1 MKKVLVILLLFL
13 IPLNVFCKEDT
24 FDTAKSSIVMDI
36 DSGRVLYENNAD
48 KKQLI
53 ASTTKIM
60 TCIIAIEEG
69 NLDKMIKVEDEI
81 LKMYGTSIYLEV
93 GEKMK
98 LIDLLYGLMLRSG
111 NDASVVIAKA
121 VAGSEKEF
129 VKLMNKKAKE
139 IGMTNTTF
147 KNPHG
152 LDEVTKNY
160 STARDMAKLTR
171 YAYKNKTYRK
181 ITSSEEY
188 RVKTDNKSYLWY
200 NRMKLLG
207 NYKYCTGGKNGY
219 TPRAGKT
226 LVSTASKNGLNLTV
240 VTLSDSNIY
249 DNHIE
254 LYEDMFSKYRKYKII
269 DKNNFSV
276 DKEFV
281 DENIYLK
288 ESFYYPLTEQEV
300 DDVKTI
306 VHFFDDTIT
315 DEIGNIEIFLHD
327 EKIGDLVIYSHKK
340 KKEIFSFLNWLKKLF
355 T

>member
-1 MKKVLVILLLFL
+1 MNKVLVILLLFL

-98 LIDLLYGLMLRSG
+98 LINLLYGLMLRSG

-188 RVKTDNKSYLWY
+188 KVKTDNKSYLWY

-219 TPRAGKT
+219 TPSAGKT
-226 LVSTASKNGLNLTV
+226 LVTTHKKNDLKIII
-240 VTLSDSNIY
+240 VTLDDNDEYNNHKRLAEYVFDNYSNYNIV
-249 DNHIE
+249 
-254 LYEDMFSKYRKYKII
+254 
-269 DKNNFSV
+269 DKNDFDLLIDNN
-276 DKEFV
+276 KYYI
-281 DENIYLK
+281 NN
-288 ESFYYPLTEQEV
+288 SFTYPLTLKEKDNV
-300 DDVKTI
+300 KVLASIDDSIKEGKV
-306 VHFFDDTIT
+306 
-315 DEIGNIEIFLHD
+315 GNI
-327 EKIGDLVIYSHKK
+327 KISLYNKKIETIPLYIKKEK
-340 KKEIFSFLNWLKKLF
+340 KKENFFTKLF
-355 T
+355 S